1 MSYNLAKAPGLPAG
15 SAMKAT
21 KDNQVHQVDSAPT
34 QRQGTRIRK
43 QTVRYGHETS
53 ASNEDDQDLR
63 DDHDEIPVPD
73 GPTTAPQKRQVFIC
87 NFADASSKKKLRA
100 MLKRPAKKFDISPGF
115 SNGNFKKRK
124 SPSSNALEDDEPESE
139 PATQSADKP
148 SKRQRRQ
155 PAKERA
161 ENRAT
166 AANVQDSLPEPR
178 GQPEVWAD
186 VSHSPRKHR
195 ESRADFTLGPSE
207 SVRIATILS
216 GFSVWRLHLQGLGL
230 WLAAR

>member
-1 MSYNLAKAPGLPAG
+1 MSNNLAKAPRLPAG

-21 KDNQVHQVDSAPT
+21 EDCQVHQVDSSRT

-53 ASNEDDQDLR
+53 ANNEDDQDLR
-63 DDHDEIPVPD
+63 DDHDATFVPD
-73 GPTTAPQKRQVFIC
+73 GPMTTQQKRRVFIC
-87 NFADASSKKKLRA
+87 NFADASSKEKLCALLR
-100 MLKRPAKKFDISPGF
+100 RPAKQPDVSPGF
-115 SNGNFKKRK
+115 SNGNSKKRK
-124 SPSSNALEDDEPESE
+124 SPSSNALELDEPESD
-139 PATQSADKP
+139 PVTQSTDKP
-148 SKRQRRQ
+148 SKKQRRQ

-166 AANVQDSLPEPR
+166 AANVQEFLPEPR

-195 ESRADFTLGPSE
+195 ESRADFISGPSE
-207 SVRIATILS
+207 LVRIATILS
-216 GFSVWRLHLQGLGL
+216 GFSVWRLHLQGVGL
-230 WLAAR
+230 WLAAG